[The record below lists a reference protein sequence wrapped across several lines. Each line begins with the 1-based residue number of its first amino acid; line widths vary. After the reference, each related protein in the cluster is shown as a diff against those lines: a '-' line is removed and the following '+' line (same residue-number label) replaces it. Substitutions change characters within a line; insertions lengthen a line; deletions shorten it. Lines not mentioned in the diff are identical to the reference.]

1 MKFLVSSHKSTAN
14 IYGHTYLLNPFNSS
28 LANLNDILVTDNG
41 TASELLGRHN
51 DILSAVVFDTNEIA
65 GFPEKLSGLDQIPA
79 GSKIMVLRSGG
90 IGDHIMFLPAL
101 KGLKKFLSHRDV
113 MLWLAVQKDM
123 FPLFMGQR
131 FIDRLFPLPLP
142 MINLIQADYYV
153 DFSDSIQESG
163 FNSQHPVDYN
173 ISSFGLLPAK
183 TTEKTARLNMNGRGS
198 RLITQLF
205 NVIKE
210 EYKDRPLI
218 LMQWLAS
225 VNLRSLP
232 PESLSALT
240 RKNRDFLFISAHH
253 HTQAKRSAGDIT
265 TADMNVIDISCHIRD
280 LSDFITAVNM
290 SDGVISTD
298 SSAYHVAAALD
309 KPALAIFGPIT
320 SGLRTSYYPKV
331 VSIDAHYKGNTCSSP
346 CYTQKGVC
354 REVKLMGT
362 PYSPCLLSISESL
375 IHDKFRE
382 LVRNYL

>member
-1 MKFLVSSHKSTAN
+1 MKFLVSNCESTAN
-14 IYGHTYLLNPFNSS
+14 IYGHTYRLRPFNSS
-28 LANLNDILVTDNG
+28 LADLNDILVTDNG
-41 TASELLGRHN
+41 TASELLVRHN
-51 DILSAVVFDTNEIA
+51 DILAEASFDTSDID
-65 GFPEKLSGLDQIPA
+65 GFPQKLNNLNLIPS
-79 GSKIMVLRSGG
+79 GSKVVVLRSGG
-90 IGDHIMFLPAL
+90 IGDHVMFMPAL
-101 KGLKKFLSHRDV
+101 RALKRLLPHSDIEI
-113 MLWLAVQKDM
+113 WLAIQKDM
-123 FPLFMGQR
+123 FTLFKGQR
-131 FIDRLFPLPLP
+131 FIDKLFPLPLP
-142 MINLIQADYYV
+142 MTNLLEADYYV
-153 DFSDSIQESG
+153 DFSDSIHESD
-163 FNSQHPVDYN
+163 FNTQHPADCYM
-173 ISSFGLLPAK
+173 SSFGLKPCETA
-183 TTEKTARLNMNGRGS
+183 EKSISLNLNGSRS

-346 CYTQKGVC
+346 CYTHKGVC